1 MMLTEDEKRYLE
13 YWEANRLR
21 KKKVWRNLSV
31 GLPLGVAIVTAI
43 IISVFSGWFTRAQMV
58 LNTNGPLFLIIVIA
72 SVGIVIF
79 TTVFS
84 ANHRW
89 EMNEQH
95 YQELLAKKDR
105 P

>member
-1 MMLTEDEKRYLE
+1 MMLTEDEKRFLE

-31 GLPLGVAIVTAI
+31 GLPLGVAMVIGVI
-43 IISVFSGWFTRAQMV
+43 INIFSGWFLRADMV
-58 LNTNGPLFLIIVIA
+58 IRANSPFVLIIVIA
-72 SVGIVIF
+72 SLGIVIF

-95 YQELLAKKDR
+95 YRELLAKKEK